1 MITSIANKKEK
12 LIEIDLTGPDGNV
25 FSLISRAMDLC
36 KTLNKRRGAE
46 YLDAKAIVEEMKS
59 KDYDYA
65 VEVFEHYFGE
75 YVILY
80 QE

>member
-1 MITSIANKKEK
+1 MIKSKADKKEK

-25 FSLISRAMDLC
+25 FSLISRATDLC

-46 YLDAKAIVEEMKS
+46 YLDSKAIVEDMMS
-59 KDYDYA
+59 NDYDHA
-65 VEVFEHYFGE
+65 VEVFEKHFGD